1 VGMIAMIAA
10 PVRELLRVVVLVGG
24 PAILLWSIT
33 ALARQRQVED
43 LPLLFGAKQVL
54 RARLAQHDMSADE
67 YERVRR
73 LIRSLPF
80 RAKVRARFG
89 ISLLRTYWIMC
100 CVCSALV
107 LAALVPSIPIA
118 LILAPLSVMAA
129 FIPVGRSKTKTS
141 AVS

>member
-1 VGMIAMIAA
+1 MIAMIAA

>member
-43 LPLLFGAKQVL
+43 LPLLFGAKRIL
-54 RARLAQHDMSADE
+54 KARLAQHDMSADE
-67 YERVRR
+67 YERVRL
-73 LIRSLPF
+73 LIRSLPL

-89 ISLLRTYWIMC
+89 ISLLRTYWIVC
-100 CVCSALV
+100 CVFSALV

-118 LILAPLSVMAA
+118 LILAPLTVMAA
-129 FIPVGRSKTKTS
+129 FIPVGRSKPKTS
-141 AVS
+141 DAR

>member
-1 VGMIAMIAA
+1 MIAMIAA

-43 LPLLFGAKQVL
+43 LPLLFGAKRIL
-54 RARLAQHDMSADE
+54 KARLAQHDMSADE
-67 YERVRR
+67 YERVRL
-73 LIRSLPF
+73 LIRSLPL

-89 ISLLRTYWIMC
+89 ISLLRTYWIVC
-100 CVCSALV
+100 CVFSALV

-118 LILAPLSVMAA
+118 LILAPLTVMAA
-129 FIPVGRSKTKTS
+129 FIPVGRSKPKTS
-141 AVS
+141 DAR